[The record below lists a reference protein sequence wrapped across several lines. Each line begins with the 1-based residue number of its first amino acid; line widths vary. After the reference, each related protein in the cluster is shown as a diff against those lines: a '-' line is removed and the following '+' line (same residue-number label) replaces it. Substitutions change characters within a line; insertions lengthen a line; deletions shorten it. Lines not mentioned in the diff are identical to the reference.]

1 MRRWVSGRVVWF
13 AGVFAGGC
21 AASTNASAPGADAA
35 QVADAVVL
43 DTDTPA
49 RDVGVVPSEQA
60 IVGRWRAVRYRSTV
74 QGQPVEFGDAP
85 PNDQPTARWMNGV
98 LIVRSDGLRMN
109 VGMFGVQGPLL
120 TSSAATGTDVYWRHQ
135 LRSAEGRWRR
145 QDDEL
150 TFDDARLPS
159 GNALRFSLDAEG
171 LLWLSVR
178 DPSPAEP
185 GFSLAF
191 TRDPT
196 PTRLDRLDLTV
207 PVQWR
212 EEAAPGESLRPALFW
227 DAPGAITREQGF
239 TLGPWMGAA
248 PRRTNAF
255 TVALP
260 ATPGVMFQGRVG
272 GVAVAVAYPTAY
284 TDADRDGVYGTA
296 DGPPMSPPVAIVWRG
311 EGPDD
316 ALRGT
321 QFEGFLPGYSYA
333 LPNWILVGG
342 PTDPPGLVPFDN
354 TVPPSFSLRSDFT
367 SDPRYRLV
375 DFVP

>member
-1 MRRWVSGRVVWF
+1 MRRRVSGLAAWL
-13 AGVFAGGC
+13 AGAWGWGC

-35 QVADAVVL
+35 QVADAVVF
-43 DTDTPA
+43 DSGTPA

-85 PNDQPTARWMNGV
+85 PTDQPGARWMNGV
-98 LIVRSDGLRMN
+98 LIVRADGLRMN
-109 VGMFGVQGPLL
+109 VGMFGAQGPLL
-120 TSSAATGTDVYWRHQ
+120 TSSSATGTEVYWRHQ
-135 LRSAEGRWRR
+135 IRSAEGRWRR
-145 QDDEL
+145 QGDEL
-150 TFDDARLPS
+150 TFDDARLPP

-191 TRDPT
+191 ARDLT

-212 EEAAPGESLRPALFW
+212 EEAAPAESLRPVLFW

-239 TLGPWMGAA
+239 TLGTWLGAA

-255 TVALP
+255 TVSLA

-272 GVAVAVAYPTAY
+272 GVAVAVAYPSAY
-284 TDADRDGVYGTA
+284 TDADRDGVFSTA
-296 DGPPMSPPVAIVWRG
+296 DGPAMSPPLAIVWRG

-333 LPNWILVGG
+333 LPNWIPVGG
-342 PTDPPGLVPFDN
+342 AADLAGLVPFDN
-354 TVPPSFSLRSDFT
+354 TVPPGFTLRSDIP
-367 SDPRYRLV
+367 SDPRYRLA